1 MPLPRGHPLTGAV
14 CHVCTIVLPT
24 GAKVAGN
31 GQRNMHG
38 KGGRRWPDFTKK
50 GQRYLPVA
58 LFCVPLLLVL
68 LLLLLLLALL
78 LLALLL
84 ILLVLLLVFVG
95 TIVLLVM
102 AHDHSLLSF

>member
-1 MPLPRGHPLTGAV
+1 MPRGHPLTGAV

-24 GAKVAGN
+24 GAKVPGN

-68 LLLLLLLALL
+68 LLLLLLALL

>member
-1 MPLPRGHPLTGAV
+1 
-14 CHVCTIVLPT
+14 
-24 GAKVAGN
+24 
-31 GQRNMHG
+31 MHG

-58 LFCVPLLLVL
+58 LFCVLLLLVL

>member
-1 MPLPRGHPLTGAV
+1 MPRGHPLTGAV

-78 LLALLL
+78 L

>member
-1 MPLPRGHPLTGAV
+1 MPSGHPLTGAV

-24 GAKVAGN
+24 GAKVPGN